1 VFGEATK
8 FSRFL
13 IDARKS
19 YEAVLALGV
28 ETTSGDPEGEVV
40 ARREPVTDPHRIDEV
55 LARFLGA
62 QEQVP
67 PMHSALHVNG
77 RRLYDYARAGEAVE
91 RTPRRIEI
99 DAIRRIF
106 LRPGELGIAV
116 ACSKGTYIRVLAMDI
131 GRALGCGAS
140 LTQLRRTSVGPFR
153 LEEAWTLE
161 AVERD
166 PEGARAVLRPPETL
180 VVGLPRIDAAADEA
194 ERFSQGQAIAGAT
207 VQEGSE
213 AAVFGPAGRFLG
225 VGLVEADG
233 RLAPRRLVAR
243 NAGGC
248 P

>member
-1 VFGEATK
+1 
-8 FSRFL
+8 
-13 IDARKS
+13 
-19 YEAVLALGV
+19 V

-40 ARREPVTDPHRIDEV
+40 ARREPVADPRRVDEA
-55 LARFLGA
+55 LARFLGP

-77 RRLYDYARAGEAVE
+77 RRLYEYARAGQAVE
-91 RTPRRIEI
+91 RAPRRIEI
-99 DAIRRIF
+99 DAVRRLF

-116 ACSKGTYIRVLAMDI
+116 SCSKGTYIRVLAMDI

-161 AVERD
+161 SVERD
-166 PEGARAVLRPPETL
+166 PEGARAALRPPETL
-180 VVGLPRIDAAADEA
+180 VGGLARLDAPASEA
-194 ERFSQGQAIAGAT
+194 ERFSHGQAIAGAAAVT
-207 VQEGSE
+207 GPE
-213 AAVFGPAGRFLG
+213 AAVFGPGGRFLG
-225 VGLVEADG
+225 VGSVEAGG
-233 RLAPRRLVAR
+233 RVAPLRLIAR